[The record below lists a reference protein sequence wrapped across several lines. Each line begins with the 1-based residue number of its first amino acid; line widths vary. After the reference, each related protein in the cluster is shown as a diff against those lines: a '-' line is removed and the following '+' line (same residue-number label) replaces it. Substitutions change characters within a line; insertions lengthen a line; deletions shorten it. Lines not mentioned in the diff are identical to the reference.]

1 MAMKE
6 RRITC
11 AACGERETVLRGER
25 GPVSAYCDLCRVDR
39 QRAQARLRM
48 AAHRAARGERQRLVH
63 CV

>member
-25 GPVSAYCDLCRVDR
+25 GPVPSLSN
-39 QRAQARLRM
+39 Q
-48 AAHRAARGERQRLVH
+48 
-63 CV
+63 